1 MGKGICVGLI
11 GFGTVGAGTVRI
23 IQEHASEI
31 ERRLG
36 FPLRLKTI
44 CNRRIENKD
53 TSWVDRSVRL
63 TSDPRLVL
71 EDPEIEIVVEAIGGV
86 GAARDVVISA
96 IERGKH
102 VVTANKLL
110 LAGYARELIALAE
123 RRGVSLGI
131 EASVAG
137 GIPVLRA
144 VREGLAGERIRAVY
158 GILNG
163 TANFILSEMERGRS
177 FAEALAEAQARGYAE
192 ADPRLDIEGEDTRDK
207 LAILAMLCFGAS
219 IESGSIPVS
228 GISRLEAI
236 DFQYAARLT
245 GSPPGYT
252 IRLIAS
258 ARRVDHDRLALGVR
272 PALVPADSMLGR
284 VSGPF
289 NAVFI
294 LGEKGG
300 ETMYYG
306 RGAGGNPTGIAV
318 VSDII
323 ALARDVA
330 AGVRRRAPELGFLD
344 FVAPP
349 AGRVDQRF
357 PYYLRF
363 VVRDRPGII
372 AALASILARHA
383 INIEAVLQEPFKD
396 KSRLPFVITLEP
408 AFESQIAAALA
419 EMRGLDFLA
428 EEPLALPIEKELGVK
443 S

>member
-11 GFGTVGAGTVRI
+11 GFGTVGAGTARI
-23 IQEHASEI
+23 IQEHAGEI

-96 IERGKH
+96 IEHGKH

-192 ADPRLDIEGEDTRDK
+192 ADPRLDIEGEDARDK

-219 IESGSIPVS
+219 IESSSIPVS

-272 PALVPADSMLGR
+272 PVLVPADSMLGR

-323 ALARDVA
+323 ALARDIA
-330 AGVRRRAPELGFLD
+330 ARVRRRAPELGFLD

-349 AGRVDQRF
+349 AGLVDQRF

-408 AFESQIAAALA
+408 ALESQIAAALA

-428 EEPLALPIEKELGVK
+428 EEPLALPIEKELGVR